1 MYFIGNAQNCE
12 QPCMEFD
19 KKKYSKFPHVGPHE
33 DNTLVDLI
41 KKSDVVKIV
50 NFGNLI
56 AQF

>member
-1 MYFIGNAQNCE
+1 MYFIGTAQNCE

-19 KKKYSKFPHVGPHE
+19 KKKYSKIPHVGPHE

-56 AQF
+56 AHF